1 MTVLANTLS
10 TLMPGGEGGGGL
22 GPTFF
27 ILVGWAAI
35 FYFILIRPQRQQAKK
50 HEERLKQV
58 KKGDE
63 VVTSGGIIGE
73 IIHLKDDRITIK
85 SGESRFVIERQKIAE
100 LRAREDQRF
109 VDERPRSRDLLKRA
123 RASMPAGVPMSWMV
137 SLYAHA
143 PVFVEEAKGAYITDV
158 DGHR

>member
-1 MTVLANTLS
+1 
-10 TLMPGGEGGGGL
+10 MPGGEGGGGL

-85 SGESRFVIERQKIAE
+85 SGESRFVIERQKIA
-100 LRAREDQRF
+100 RI
-109 VDERPRSRDLLKRA
+109 
-123 RASMPAGVPMSWMV
+123 
-137 SLYAHA
+137 
-143 PVFVEEAKGAYITDV
+143 VEPETKVATTK
-158 DGHR
+158 